1 MEMTFTKIL
10 VAFDESDLALKS
22 LEQAIDLAK
31 GKPEIEIYVVHSV
44 TMPANYAV
52 SAHLIAQIKDSIHVY
67 GKEILAKA
75 EEKLAVL
82 PNKTEVF
89 LREGSSIHTIL
100 EEAKRHDCDLI
111 VMGSRGLSGI
121 KEFLGS
127 VSHYVVQNSR
137 VPVLLVK

>member
-52 SAHLIAQIKDSIHVY
+52 SAHLIAQIKD

-127 VSHYVVQNSR
+127 VSHYVVQNSP

>member
-31 GKPEIEIYVVHSV
+31 GNPEVEIYVVHSV
-44 TMPANYAV
+44 AMPTNYTV
-52 SAHLIAQIKDSIHVY
+52 SAHLFTQIKNSIHVY
-67 GKEILAKA
+67 GKEVLAKA

-82 PNKTEVF
+82 PNKTEVI
-89 LREGSSIHTIL
+89 LREGSSIHMIL
-100 EEAKRHDCDLI
+100 EESKKQNCDLI

-127 VSHYVVQNSR
+127 VSHYIVQHSQI
-137 VPVLLVK
+137 PVLLVK